1 MKGWMT
7 IISSIFELHSSI
19 LAAGIGK
26 SLKESLLGGVGN
38 SLPSFLALRLMALKA
53 EQIDQDRKKREIS
66 STSGSMEKFIQI
78 SLKEL
83 IFSFSFLMSF
93 SYRKNNLGN

>member
-1 MKGWMT
+1 MT

-26 SLKESLLGGVGN
+26 SSKESLLGGVGS
-38 SLPSFLALRLMALKA
+38 SLASFLALRLMALKA
-53 EQIDQDRKKREIS
+53 EQIDQDHKKWEIS
-66 STSGSMEKFIQI
+66 STFGSMEKFIQI

-83 IFSFSFLMSF
+83 IFSFSFHMSF
-93 SYRKNNLGN
+93 SYRKNNLGNWQ